1 MKMSLI
7 SIVDAQTFLNTY
19 TRFNKRDR
27 NIQKQVTEIIDTVV
41 EKKDKALIDY
51 TKKFDHVELTSIRV
65 PEKSISDSLNNLDLK
80 TRTIFERAIENV
92 KQFHQK
98 QRQESWKETFSDG
111 SQLGQLYSPID
122 RVGIYI
128 PGGRAVYPS
137 TLIMNAVPAQIAGV
151 PSIVAISPP
160 GKSGLPHP
168 LILATCGLLELD
180 EIYAIGGAHGIAAL
194 AYGTESI
201 PPVFKITGPGNSYVA
216 EAKRQ
221 VFGAVGIDTIAGP
234 SEILIL
240 HDDKD
245 IPIEYIV
252 RDLLSQAEHDPDARC
267 TLITIH
273 KETAEKVSQRLD
285 SLIPQLPR
293 KNIIEQSVR
302 ENGRIIVVDHLDQG
316 VELVNIIAPEHFELL
331 VKDSSIVTKIR
342 NAGAIFVG
350 QWSSEPLGDYFA
362 GPNHTLPTNGAAKY
376 ASPLGVHDFQKHSS
390 YIEYSIDRLKAQ
402 GSDIVNFAELE
413 ELYAH
418 AAAINARLE
427 KI

>member
-1 MKMSLI
+1 MSLI
-7 SIVDAQTFLNTY
+7 SIIDANTFLKTY
-19 TRFNKRDR
+19 TRFHKRDR
-27 NIQKQVTEIIDTVV
+27 NIQKQVSEIIDTVI
-41 EKKDKALIDY
+41 EKQDAALIDF
-51 TKKFDHVELTSIRV
+51 TKKFDNVELTNLRV
-65 PEKSISDSLNNLDLK
+65 PKSAISKSLQSLDSKSRD
-80 TRTIFERAIENV
+80 IFECAIDNV
-92 KQFHQK
+92 KKFHQK
-98 QRQESWKETFSDG
+98 QLQQSWKETFDDG
-111 SQLGQLYSPID
+111 TQLGQRFSAID

-160 GKSGLPHP
+160 GASGLPHQ
-168 LILATCGLLELD
+168 LILATCGLLGLD

-201 PPVFKITGPGNSYVA
+201 QPVFKITGPGNAYVA

-245 IPIEYIV
+245 VPIEYIV

-267 TLITIH
+267 TLITVH
-273 KETAEKVSQRLD
+273 KEIAEKVALRLD
-285 SLIPQLPR
+285 NLIPQLPR
-293 KNIIEQSVR
+293 NEIIEQSIR
-302 ENGRIIVVDHLDQG
+302 ENGRIILVDNLDQG

-331 VKDSSIVTKIR
+331 VKNKSVVSRIR

-350 QWSSEPLGDYFA
+350 QWSSEPLGDYYA

-376 ASPLGVHDFQKHSS
+376 ASPLGVQDFQKHSS
-390 YIEYSIDRLKAQ
+390 YIEYTKDRFKAQ
-402 GSDIVNFAELE
+402 GNDIAYFAELE

-418 AAAINARLE
+418 AAAIKVRLE
-427 KI
+427 QL